1 MDHSGNIVKL
11 TGAACPSVPHVFREQ
26 ARAQRRLALRPPGR
40 VSQLL
45 SMNIRKSYM
54 AKLSKAS
61 AWLLV
66 VAITVLSVV
75 PSTSRPITPAAHDL
89 EHFLIYLA
97 TGLAFGIGYPRAARR
112 LAIGLVVFAGAIE
125 FVQLFIP
132 GRHSRLSDFIID
144 AVAVC
149 LGVTVSYL
157 FARLQPFRRQDL

>member
-1 MDHSGNIVKL
+1 
-11 TGAACPSVPHVFREQ
+11 
-26 ARAQRRLALRPPGR
+26 
-40 VSQLL
+40 
-45 SMNIRKSYM
+45 M

-61 AWLLV
+61 AWLLA

-75 PSTSRPITPAAHDL
+75 PSTIRPVTPAAHDL

-97 TGLAFGIGYPRAARR
+97 TGFVFGIAYPRVPWT
-112 LAIGLVVFAGAIE
+112 LAIGLVTFAGAIE

-149 LGVTVSYL
+149 LGVTVSYV
-157 FARLQPFRRQDL
+157 FARLPPFRRQGL

>member
-1 MDHSGNIVKL
+1 M
-11 TGAACPSVPHVFREQ
+11 E
-26 ARAQRRLALRPPGR
+26 
-40 VSQLL
+40 
-45 SMNIRKSYM
+45 
-54 AKLSKAS
+54 KLSKAS

-75 PSTSRPITPAAHDL
+75 PSTSRPITPAAHDV

-97 TGLAFGIGYPRAARR
+97 TGLAFGIGYPRRPWT
-112 LAIGLVVFAGAIE
+112 LAMGLVTFAGAIE

-149 LGVTVSYL
+149 LGVAASYVL
-157 FARLQPFRRQDL
+157 ARLQPFRRQYFDR